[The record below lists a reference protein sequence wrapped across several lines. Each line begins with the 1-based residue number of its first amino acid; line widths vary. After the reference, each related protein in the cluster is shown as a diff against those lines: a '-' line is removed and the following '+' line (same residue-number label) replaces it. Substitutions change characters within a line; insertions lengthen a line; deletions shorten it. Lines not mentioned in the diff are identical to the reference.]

1 MPEFI
6 RVITK
11 VVHSI
16 PKVDHKQLLLTPFA
30 DIPVKSKLLRTEA
43 KQGAFLCVF
52 GVYHSPEQFVT
63 VSRSLKHP
71 FDDLIHVPDLLL
83 QCIFDCLTL
92 GPLEVSKRRI
102 HTLLKWKQWAEELK
116 TVEASIHANLPDHLR
131 TILAGKRFA
140 LLERIATEMQWPD
153 TQIHDELVK
162 GFRLVGVGT
171 KSNIFREDAKPAA
184 LTEEELMIASKH
196 LKPKLI
202 SKLRNAPIAECNA
215 ELNQITAKE
224 AGQKNWLEGPFSEQQ
239 IDQVF
244 DSKWLPVERFAVR
257 QKDKLRPIDNFA
269 SNRVNE
275 AWSNVEKI
283 DLHALDQLR
292 WTISVIC
299 KAAHNRGCV
308 EIPLKDGSCLI
319 GEVHRDWSAKKLAC
333 KVTALDMKDAYK
345 QLGIHASERCRSV
358 VSLRNDSEGRV
369 DHYLMN
375 CLPFGAV
382 GSVHHFNRLARLLWG
397 IGLHYLMLPWVN
409 YFDDFPLMSPREL
422 LASTLAAAKALFK
435 LLGFE
440 ISVDKLKPFEDTAEV
455 LGVVIDCEKFLDAK
469 LTFRMKESRRTD
481 LLKAINEV
489 LDSRQVIPRELPSFL
504 GRIQFAEGQLMGRT
518 GKLAMADIREVGLT
532 SAETV
537 KLDPDQLSAFE
548 LLQERF
554 ATNRPKVVA
563 LIADENPILVYTD
576 GSSEDEISRIG
587 GVLIDGLKPARVFG
601 ARVPPEL
608 IDLWHRAGKKH
619 VIGQVEMYA
628 LVVARRTW
636 KTHLHERRVIFFI
649 DNWAVLDSY
658 IPGTSKESTWR
669 ALLYFIE
676 KDDLEKPCYAW
687 ATRVPSE
694 SNVAD
699 PPSRGT
705 LEGLEFLRPLH
716 KDRAWCPILQ
726 TQLQECC

>member
-1 MPEFI
+1 
-6 RVITK
+6 
-11 VVHSI
+11 
-16 PKVDHKQLLLTPFA
+16 
-30 DIPVKSKLLRTEA
+30 
-43 KQGAFLCVF
+43 
-52 GVYHSPEQFVT
+52 
-63 VSRSLKHP
+63 
-71 FDDLIHVPDLLL
+71 
-83 QCIFDCLTL
+83 
-92 GPLEVSKRRI
+92 
-102 HTLLKWKQWAEELK
+102 
-116 TVEASIHANLPDHLR
+116 
-131 TILAGKRFA
+131 
-140 LLERIATEMQWPD
+140 
-153 TQIHDELVK
+153 
-162 GFRLVGVGT
+162 
-171 KSNIFREDAKPAA
+171 
-184 LTEEELMIASKH
+184 
-196 LKPKLI
+196 
-202 SKLRNAPIAECNA
+202 
-215 ELNQITAKE
+215 
-224 AGQKNWLEGPFSEQQ
+224 
-239 IDQVF
+239 
-244 DSKWLPVERFAVR
+244 
-257 QKDKLRPIDNFA
+257 
-269 SNRVNE
+269 
-275 AWSNVEKI
+275 
-283 DLHALDQLR
+283 
-292 WTISVIC
+292 
-299 KAAHNRGCV
+299 
-308 EIPLKDGSCLI
+308 
-319 GEVHRDWSAKKLAC
+319 
-333 KVTALDMKDAYK
+333 
-345 QLGIHASERCRSV
+345 
-358 VSLRNDSEGRV
+358 
-369 DHYLMN
+369 
-375 CLPFGAV
+375 
-382 GSVHHFNRLARLLWG
+382 
-397 IGLHYLMLPWVN
+397 MLPWVN

-658 IPGTSKESTWR
+658 IPGTSKELTWR

-687 ATRVPSE
+687 ATRAPSE